1 MPEHLYIVV
10 YDISDPKRWR
20 KVFKVMNGYG
30 AWVQLS
36 VFQCRLS
43 RQRQA
48 ELLARL
54 DGLID
59 HGEDHVV
66 LVDVGVADN
75 VEPRVVSLG
84 KPFHVMRREPVI
96 V

>member
-36 VFQCRLS
+36 VFQCRMS

-59 HGEDHVV
+59 HDEDHVV
-66 LVDVGVADN
+66 LVDLGVADN
-75 VEPRVVSLG
+75 VEPVSSASESR
-84 KPFHVMRREPVI
+84 FTWCDASR
-96 V
+96 

>member
-48 ELLARL
+48 SCL
-54 DGLID
+54 
-59 HGEDHVV
+59 
-66 LVDVGVADN
+66 
-75 VEPRVVSLG
+75 RVSTV
-84 KPFHVMRREPVI
+84 
-96 V
+96 

>member
-43 RQRQA
+43 RQRRA

-75 VEPRVVSLG
+75 VEPRVASLG
-84 KPFHVMRREPVI
+84 KPFHVMRRETVI